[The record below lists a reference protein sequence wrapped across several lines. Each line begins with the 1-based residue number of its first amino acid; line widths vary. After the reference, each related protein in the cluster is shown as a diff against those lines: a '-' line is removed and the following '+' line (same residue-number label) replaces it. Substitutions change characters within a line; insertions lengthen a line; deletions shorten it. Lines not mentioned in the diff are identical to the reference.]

1 MTSMPDVDSQ
11 LPVPDVPPVLLEDAD
26 PAILKGADLIR
37 REIARLPNAPGV
49 YRMLDEK
56 GAALYV
62 GKAKSLKKRVVAYT
76 RPEQCS
82 ARIRRMIVLTR
93 AMEFVT
99 THTEVEALLLEAN
112 MIKQLRP
119 HFNILLR
126 DDKSFPFI
134 AIDTRQDFPQI
145 RKHRGTR
152 LKGVDYFG
160 PFASSG
166 AVDQTLKAV
175 RRAFPL
181 RSCKDSIFHNRSRP
195 CLEHQ
200 IKRCSAPCVGRISKE
215 DYAGLVG
222 EVKLFLAGRSREV
235 QARLEGEMTEA
246 AEAMAFERAAAI
258 RDRIKALAHVTAHQG
273 INTESVDDADVVAL
287 AVEGGAACV
296 QVFFYRGGRNNGN
309 RPYYPAHTK
318 DAEPA
323 EILEAFL
330 AQFYADR
337 VAPPL
342 LLLSEE
348 VPSRELLAEA
358 FSFHAKRKV
367 ELATPKRGDKL
378 KLVELAR
385 TNARQALARRLAEEG
400 AQSRLLE
407 ALGNLLG
414 TDEPPRS
421 VEIYDNSHIQG
432 SDAVGVCVRATAQGF
447 DKSGYRTFNIKS
459 PETRPGDDF
468 AMMREV
474 FGRRFARL
482 QKEDPERATPAWPDV
497 VLIDGGAGQLHAAR
511 AVLDELGIEEQCLV
525 GVSKGPDRDAGREKL
540 HLEGREEPIALEQ
553 RDPLLYFIQR
563 LRDEAHRFAI
573 TTHRGRRGRRTERS
587 ALDSVPGIGPRRKK
601 ALLARFGSAR
611 GVAEAGI
618 QDLEQVDGV
627 SAAMARTI
635 YDHFRGG

>member
-1 MTSMPDVDSQ
+1 MTSMSVTDTLSCA
-11 LPVPDVPPVLLEDAD
+11 LPSTPVA
-26 PAILKGADLIR
+26 PAAPEAAPLKGAELIR
-37 REIARLPNAPGV
+37 HHVARLPNGPGV

-56 GAALYV
+56 GGALYV

-99 THTEVEALLLEAN
+99 TNTEVEALLLEAN
-112 MIKQLRP
+112 MIKQLKP
-119 HFNILLR
+119 HFNVLLR

-134 AIDTRQDFPQI
+134 AIDARQDFPQI
-145 RKHRGTR
+145 RKHRGAR
-152 LKGVDYFG
+152 QKGIDYFG

-166 AVDQTLKAV
+166 SVDQTLKAV

-181 RSCKDSIFHNRSRP
+181 RSCKDSIFANRSRP
-195 CLEHQ
+195 CLEYQ
-200 IKRCSAPCVGRISKE
+200 IKRCSAPCVGRISVE
-215 DYAGLVG
+215 DYRDLVG
-222 EVKLFLAGRSREV
+222 EVKLFLAGRSQEV
-235 QARLEGEMTEA
+235 QDRLQAEMMKA
-246 AEAMAFERAAAI
+246 ADEMAFERAAAI

-273 INTESVDDADVVAL
+273 INTDAVDDADVVAL
-287 AVEGGAACV
+287 SVEGGAACV

-348 VPSRELLAEA
+348 VQGRLLLAEA
-358 FSFHAKRKV
+358 FGFHAGRKV
-367 ELATPKRGDKL
+367 EIAVPKRGDKL
-378 KLVELAR
+378 KLVELAA

-407 ALGNLLG
+407 ALGTLLG
-414 TDEPPRS
+414 TDAPPRH

-432 SDAVGVCVRATAQGF
+432 TDAVGVCVRAGAQGF
-447 DKSGYRTFNIKS
+447 DKSGYRTFTIKD
-459 PETRPGDDF
+459 PQTRPGDDF

-482 QKEDPERATPAWPDV
+482 LKEDPDRESDLWPDV
-497 VLIDGGAGQLHAAR
+497 VMIDGGVGQLSAAR
-511 AVLDELGIEEQCLV
+511 AVLDGLGIADQCLV

-540 HLEGREEPIALEQ
+540 HLEGRDDPIMLEP

-573 TTHRGRRGRRTERS
+573 TTHRGRRGKRTERS
-587 ALDSVPGIGPRRKK
+587 SLDAVPGIGPRRKK

-611 GVAEAGI
+611 GVAEAGVV
-618 QDLEQVDGV
+618 DLERVQGV

>member
-1 MTSMPDVDSQ
+1 MTLMAA
-11 LPVPDVPPVLLEDAD
+11 AD
-26 PAILKGADLIR
+26 PILSPPSLPPTNPAEPLRGADLIR
-37 REIARLPNAPGV
+37 RQLAQLPNRPGV

-62 GKAKSLKKRVVAYT
+62 GKAKSLKKRVIAYT
-76 RPEQCS
+76 RPEQCP

-99 THTEVEALLLEAN
+99 TDTEVEALLLEAN

-134 AIDTRQDFPQI
+134 AINGNQEYPQI
-145 RKHRGTR
+145 RKHRGAR
-152 LKGVDYFG
+152 QKGVDYFG

-181 RSCKDSIFHNRSRP
+181 RSCKDSIFANRSRP
-195 CLEHQ
+195 CLEYQ
-200 IKRCSAPCVGRISKE
+200 IKRCSAPCVGRIGDA
-215 DYAGLVG
+215 DYQRLVA
-222 EVKLFLAGRSREV
+222 EVKLFLSGRSREV
-235 QARLEGEMTEA
+235 QERLQAEMLQA
-246 AEAMAFERAAAI
+246 ADDLSFERAAAL
-258 RDRIKALAHVTAHQG
+258 RDRLKALAHVTAHQG
-273 INTESVDDADVVAL
+273 INTEAVDDADVIAV
-287 AVEGGAACV
+287 AVEGGQACV

-318 DAEPA
+318 DAEPT

-342 LLLSEE
+342 LLLSSD
-348 VPSRELLAEA
+348 VPSRDLLVEA
-358 FSFHAKRKV
+358 FSFHARRKV
-367 ELATPKRGDKL
+367 DLAVPQRGDKL
-378 KLVELAR
+378 KLVELAA

-407 ALGNLLG
+407 ALGTLIDR
-414 TDEPPRS
+414 DEPPKS

-432 SDAVGVCVRATAQGF
+432 SDAVGVCVRATSQGF
-447 DKSGYRTFNIKS
+447 DKGGYRTFTIKN

-482 QKEDPERATPAWPDV
+482 LKEDPDRTTGLWPDV
-497 VLIDGGAGQLHAAR
+497 VMIDGGIGQLSTAR
-511 AVLDELGIEEQCLV
+511 AVLDDLGIEDQCLV

-540 HLEGREEPIALEQ
+540 HLEGRDAPIALEQ

-573 TTHRGRRGRRTERS
+573 TTHRGRRGRRAEQS
-587 ALDSVPGIGPRRKK
+587 SLDAVPGIGPRRKK
-601 ALLARFGSAR
+601 ALLAHFGSAR

-618 QDLEQVDGV
+618 VDLERVEGV
-627 SAAMARTI
+627 SAALARAI
-635 YDHFRGG
+635 HDHFRSG

>member
-1 MTSMPDVDSQ
+1 MTLMPAADTLPPSPAPQ
-11 LPVPDVPPVLLEDAD
+11 LPALPDTDA
-26 PAILKGADLIR
+26 ATLRGADLIR
-37 REIARLPNAPGV
+37 HHVARLPNSPGV

-93 AMEFVT
+93 SMEFVT
-99 THTEVEALLLEAN
+99 TNTEVEALLLEAN

-134 AIDTRQDFPQI
+134 AIDSRQDFPQI
-145 RKHRGTR
+145 RKHRGAR
-152 LKGVDYFG
+152 AKGVDYFG

-181 RSCKDSIFHNRSRP
+181 RSCKDSIFANRSRP
-195 CLEHQ
+195 CLEYQ
-200 IKRCSAPCVGRISKE
+200 IKRCAAPCVGRISAE
-215 DYAGLVG
+215 DYGSLVA

-235 QARLEGEMTEA
+235 QERLQAEMMKA
-246 AEAMAFERAAAI
+246 ADAMSFEQAAAI

-273 INTESVDDADVVAL
+273 INTDAVDDADVVAMSM
-287 AVEGGAACV
+287 EGGAACV

-318 DAEPA
+318 EVDAP

-330 AQFYADR
+330 AQFYAER
-337 VAPPL
+337 MAPPL
-342 LLLSEE
+342 VLLSED
-348 VPSRELLAEA
+348 VPSRDLLAQA
-358 FSFHAKRKV
+358 FTFHAGRKV
-367 ELATPKRGDKL
+367 EVAVPKRGDKL
-378 KLVELAR
+378 KLVELAQ
-385 TNARQALARRLAEEG
+385 TNAKQALARRLAEEG

-407 ALGNLLG
+407 ALGNLIG
-414 TDEPPRS
+414 SDEPPKS

-432 SDAVGVCVRATAQGF
+432 TDAVGVCVRASAQGF
-447 DKSGYRTFNIKS
+447 DKSGYRTFNIKN

-482 QKEDPERATPAWPDV
+482 LKEDPDRSSGLWPDV
-497 VLIDGGAGQLHAAR
+497 VMIDGGVGQLHAAR
-511 AVLDELGIEEQCLV
+511 AILDELGIEDQCLV
-525 GVSKGPDRDAGREKL
+525 AVSKGPDRDAGREKL
-540 HLEGREEPIALEQ
+540 HLEGQDVPIALEQ

-573 TTHRGRRGRRTERS
+573 TTHRGRRGKRTERS
-587 ALDSVPGIGPRRKK
+587 TLDAVPGIGPRRKK

-618 QDLEQVDGV
+618 VDLERVEGV

>member
-1 MTSMPDVDSQ
+1 MTTMPSTDALPASPPPEPT
-11 LPVPDVPPVLLEDAD
+11 PVPALD
-26 PAILKGADLIR
+26 PAALRGADLIR
-37 REIARLPNAPGV
+37 HHVARLPNSPGV
-49 YRMLDEK
+49 YRMLGEK
-56 GAALYV
+56 GEALYV

-93 AMEFVT
+93 SMEFVST
-99 THTEVEALLLEAN
+99 NTEVEALLLEAN

-134 AIDTRQDFPQI
+134 AIDTRQAFPQI
-145 RKHRGTR
+145 RKHRGAR
-152 LKGVDYFG
+152 QKGVDYFG

-181 RSCKDSIFHNRSRP
+181 RSCKDSIFQSRSRP
-195 CLEHQ
+195 CLEYQ
-200 IKRCSAPCVGRISKE
+200 IKRCSAPCVGRVSE
-215 DYAGLVG
+215 EEYRGLVG

-235 QARLEGEMTEA
+235 QERLQADMMQASEDLS
-246 AEAMAFERAAAI
+246 FERAAAI

-287 AVEGGAACV
+287 SVEGGAACV

-318 DAEPA
+318 DVEPS

-342 LLLSEE
+342 VLLSEE
-348 VPSRELLAEA
+348 VPSRDLLVEA
-358 FSFHAKRKV
+358 LSFHANRRIEIAV
-367 ELATPKRGDKL
+367 PKRGDKL
-378 KLVELAR
+378 KLVDLAQ

-407 ALGNLLG
+407 ALGSLLDR
-414 TDEPPRS
+414 DEPPRS

-432 SDAVGVCVRATAQGF
+432 SDAVGVCVRATSQGF
-447 DKSGYRTFNIKS
+447 DKSGYRIFSIKD
-459 PETRPGDDF
+459 PTTKPGDDF

-474 FGRRFARL
+474 FTRRFARL
-482 QKEDPERATPAWPDV
+482 QKEDPDRSTGLWPDV
-497 VLIDGGAGQLHAAR
+497 VMIDGGVGQLSSAR
-511 AVLDELGIEEQCLV
+511 AVLDELGIEDQCLV
-525 GVSKGPDRDAGREKL
+525 AVSKGPDRDAGREKL
-540 HLEGREEPIALEQ
+540 HLPARDEPIALEQ

-573 TTHRGRRGRRTERS
+573 TSHRSRRGKRTERS
-587 ALDSVPGIGPRRKK
+587 ALDSIPGIGPRRKK
-601 ALLARFGSAR
+601 ALLAQFGSAR

-618 QDLEQVDGV
+618 VDLERVPGV
-627 SAAMARTI
+627 SAAMARAI
-635 YDHFRGG
+635 HDHFRGG